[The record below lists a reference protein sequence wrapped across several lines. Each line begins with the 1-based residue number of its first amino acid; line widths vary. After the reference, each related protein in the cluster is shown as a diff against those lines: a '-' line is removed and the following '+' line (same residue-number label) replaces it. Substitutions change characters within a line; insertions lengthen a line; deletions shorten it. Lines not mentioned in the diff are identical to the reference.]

1 MGGGEAVCIDERGGR
16 QDPSVCMCHN
26 SLGGQPRLLGRKVLA
41 GLFRQGR
48 QSCRGCEE
56 KKAEKKMV
64 GGAGGK

>member
-1 MGGGEAVCIDERGGR
+1 MYRREGGETG
-16 QDPSVCMCHN
+16 SVCLYMCHN